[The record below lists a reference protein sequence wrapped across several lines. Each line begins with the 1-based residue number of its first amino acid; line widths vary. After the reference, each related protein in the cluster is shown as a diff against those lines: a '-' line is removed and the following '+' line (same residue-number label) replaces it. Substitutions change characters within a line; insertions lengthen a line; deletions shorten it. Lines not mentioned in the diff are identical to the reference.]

1 MTMLKIGDFSRLG
14 QVSIDTLRHYD
25 TLGLLKPAE
34 VDPSTGYR
42 YYAYQQLGRLHRIL
56 ALKDIGLSLEQIAPM
71 LEGEVSAEQLKGML
85 KLKRV
90 EIAETIDTEHERLAR
105 VEARLKQ
112 IEIESSFS
120 AHDVI
125 LKDVRPQLVASIR
138 KPIAS
143 HEISITLY
151 EELLGY
157 LAQYDIRQWRA
168 VSIWHDDDYQEHNVD
183 AEVTISLNLPVP
195 ETDSVKVYDLPGGV
209 MASTVH
215 NGPYS
220 KLHLAYNAINAW
232 VEANGYEIKGPARE
246 LYHYAQ
252 DPLRFDDETYVTEI
266 QMRVEKKT

>member
-1 MTMLKIGDFSRLG
+1 MLKIGDFSRLG

-71 LEGEVSAEQLKGML
+71 LEGDVSAEQLKGML

-90 EIAETIDTEHERLAR
+90 EIAEHIDTEHERLAR

-138 KPIAS
+138 KPITS
-143 HEISITLY
+143 HEVSITLY
-151 EELLGY
+151 EELLKY
-157 LAQYDIRQWRA
+157 LEQFDVRQWRA
-168 VSIWHDDDYQEHNVD
+168 VSIWHDDDYQELNVD
-183 AEVTISLNLPVP
+183 AEATISLNTRVP
-195 ETDSVKVYDLPGGV
+195 ETEVVKV
-209 MASTVH
+209 
-215 NGPYS
+215 
-220 KLHLAYNAINAW
+220 
-232 VEANGYEIKGPARE
+232 
-246 LYHYAQ
+246 
-252 DPLRFDDETYVTEI
+252 
-266 QMRVEKKT
+266 

>member
-1 MTMLKIGDFSRLG
+1 MLKIGDFSRLG

-71 LEGEVSAEQLKGML
+71 LEGDVSAEQLKGML

-90 EIAETIDTEHERLAR
+90 EIAEHIDTEHERLAR

-138 KPIAS
+138 KPFA
-143 HEISITLY
+143 
-151 EELLGY
+151 
-157 LAQYDIRQWRA
+157 
-168 VSIWHDDDYQEHNVD
+168 
-183 AEVTISLNLPVP
+183 
-195 ETDSVKVYDLPGGV
+195 
-209 MASTVH
+209 
-215 NGPYS
+215 
-220 KLHLAYNAINAW
+220 
-232 VEANGYEIKGPARE
+232 
-246 LYHYAQ
+246 
-252 DPLRFDDETYVTEI
+252 
-266 QMRVEKKT
+266 